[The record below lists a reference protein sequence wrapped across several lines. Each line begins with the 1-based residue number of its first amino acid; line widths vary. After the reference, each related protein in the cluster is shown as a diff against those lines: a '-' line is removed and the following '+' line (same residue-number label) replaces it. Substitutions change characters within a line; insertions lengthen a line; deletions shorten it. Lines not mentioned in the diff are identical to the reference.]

1 MLQNT
6 LLEEIQNLSESLV
19 QSLKAVEN
27 EEDNWIT
34 VCEKALM
41 KIDEAIR
48 LTKHMILTSEFE
60 TTADEVF
67 FFKHLKPALISKF
80 IYYTKILSIESLK
93 PALGK
98 EGLLKYFLSE
108 QKKLNI
114 FYKEHTDFYSYYR
127 RGATYLDHKYF
138 IRNSFDMK
146 MRLSLGFYNL
156 DPSFTT
162 SHDHFVAH
170 ILANNDLEIYIKGEV
185 EKIENDTT
193 PVRSYKSMLT
203 WSSSKVSLI
212 ELIYS
217 LHLMKCFN
225 AGNIE
230 LVEVIRTFEKMV
242 GTDLSNFHKILGEI
256 KLRKINRTKFLQSLY
271 ENLEQHFTDLDG
283 K

>member
-1 MLQNT
+1 MSQNN
-6 LLEEIQNLSESLV
+6 LLADIQNLS
-19 QSLKAVEN
+19 QSLAQSLESIN
-27 EEDNWIT
+27 SNQDNWIT
-34 VCEKALM
+34 ICETALM

-48 LTKHMILTSEFE
+48 RMKSMIVISDFE
-60 TTADEVF
+60 TTADEVY
-67 FFKHLKPALISKF
+67 FFKQLKPSLISKF

-93 PALGK
+93 PAQGK
-98 EGLLKYFLSE
+98 EGLIKYYESE
-108 QKKLNI
+108 QKKLNL
-114 FYKEHTDFYSYYR
+114 FFKDNAEFYSYYR

-138 IRNSFDMK
+138 VRNSFDMK
-146 MRLSLGFYNL
+146 MRLSSGFYNL
-156 DPSFTT
+156 DSSFTT

-170 ILANNDLEIYIKGEV
+170 ILANTDLEIYLKVEV
-185 EKIENDTT
+185 EKIKNDR
-193 PVRSYKSMLT
+193 PQIKDFRSVLT

-230 LVEVIRTFEKMV
+230 LTEVIRTFEKML

-256 KLRKINRTKFLQSLY
+256 KLRKINRTKFLQSLH
-271 ENLEQHFTDLDG
+271 ENLEQHFIDLDG